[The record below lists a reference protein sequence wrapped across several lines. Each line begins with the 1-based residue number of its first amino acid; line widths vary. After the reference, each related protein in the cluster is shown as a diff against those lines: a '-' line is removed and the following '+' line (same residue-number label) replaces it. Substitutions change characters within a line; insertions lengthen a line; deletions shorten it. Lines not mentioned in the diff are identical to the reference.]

1 MSGLDWGAYALIG
14 LIFVWSGFVRSGLGF
29 GGAVLSLPFLLL
41 VVNDPLVF
49 LPLIAVQLL
58 FFSGLIMWKSHHR
71 RKASGEYSSSATS
84 IHWAYLGRAMKVMI
98 IPKLI
103 GVIGLL
109 TLPPTYMSMII
120 FVIVFAYAVGYIFN
134 MPITHRSKALDIGM
148 LGLGGYFSG
157 ASLTGAPLI
166 VPVFAAHVAKHQLRD
181 TLFVLWFTLTAIKLT
196 SFIIAGVDLQLVHH
210 LWLLPCAFVGHVLG
224 ESLHTRIVA
233 AETPTFFRYLG
244 IALIVVSG
252 AGLWRALAA

>member
-71 RKASGEYSSSATS
+71 RKASGGYSSSATS
-84 IHWAYLGRAMKVMI
+84 IHWAYFGQAMKVMI
-98 IPKLI
+98 VPKLI

-109 TLPPTYMSMII
+109 TLPPTYMSIII
-120 FVIVFAYAVGYIFN
+120 FVIVFAYAVGYILN
-134 MPITHRSKALDIGM
+134 KPITHRSKALDIGM

-181 TLFVLWFTLTAIKLT
+181 TLFVQWDSVTASKRT
-196 SFIIAGVDLQLVHH
+196 SCMIAVVNPQLVQH
-210 LWLLPCAFVGHVLG
+210 LWLL
-224 ESLHTRIVA
+224 
-233 AETPTFFRYLG
+233 
-244 IALIVVSG
+244 
-252 AGLWRALAA
+252 